1 MMERWFNY
9 LEGKEAKFQG
19 RVAETIKFVMDK
31 QLKDKTL
38 WKKFANQF
46 RVRLDS
52 QDRGWRGEY
61 WGKMLRGGCLTYCYC
76 ADEELY
82 AALTFAVEELLKTQ
96 DEFGRISSYTV
107 ETEFSG
113 WDMWSR
119 KYVLTALQHFY
130 AICKDEHLKERV
142 LNAM

>member
-1 MMERWFNY
+1 MMMERWFNY

-61 WGKMLRGGCLTYCYC
+61 WGKCCV
-76 ADEELY
+76 
-82 AALTFAVEELLKTQ
+82 AV
-96 DEFGRISSYTV
+96 V
-107 ETEFSG
+107 
-113 WDMWSR
+113 
-119 KYVLTALQHFY
+119 
-130 AICKDEHLKERV
+130 
-142 LNAM
+142 